1 MVGELQASPSP
12 FDALAAGYDADFSTS
27 AVGARMR
34 AAVHR
39 RLDAR
44 FQPGDRVLDLGCGT
58 GEDALHL
65 ARRGVR
71 VLAVDASEEMVAAAR
86 RKVHAAG
93 LAGRIETRRAGIEE
107 LTAELA
113 AVEEEDTD
121 GRGGPFDGAIS
132 NFGALNCVAD
142 LRPVAAGLAAAVR
155 PGGSVF
161 LCLMGPAVPWEWAW
175 FLGRGE
181 ARKAFRRLRPG
192 GAAWR
197 GLRVLYPTPGA
208 VRRAFAPGFSA
219 RGVTAVGALL
229 PPTYAEAWAGRH
241 PRLLDRLDRWE
252 RRLESLPPL
261 PWLADHYLLE
271 LTRLEGGAL

>member
-1 MVGELQASPSP
+1 MVGELQSSPSP
-12 FDALAAGYDADFSTS
+12 FDALAAGYDSAFSAS
-27 AVGARMR
+27 AIGARMR

-44 FQPGDRVLDLGCGT
+44 FAPGDRIVDLGCGT
-58 GEDALHL
+58 GEDAVHL

-71 VLAVDASEEMVAAAR
+71 VLATDASEEMVAAAR
-86 RKVHAAG
+86 RKIDAAG
-93 LAGRIETRRAGIEE
+93 LADRVEARRVGVE
-107 LTAELA
+107 ELA
-113 AVEEEDTD
+113 ADLERAGEAL
-121 GRGGPFDGAIS
+121 GPLDGALS

-175 FLGRGE
+175 FLGHSE
-181 ARKAFRRLRPG
+181 PRKAFRRLAPG
-192 GAAWR
+192 GAEWR
-197 GLRVLYPTPGA
+197 GLSVRYPTPGA

-229 PPTYAEAWAGRH
+229 PPTYAEGWAARH
-241 PRLLDRLDRWE
+241 PRLLARLDRWE

-271 LTRLEGGAL
+271 LVRR

>member
-1 MVGELQASPSP
+1 MVGELQASTSP
-12 FDALAAGYDADFSTS
+12 FDALAESYDAGFSTS
-27 AVGARMR
+27 TVGARMR

-44 FQPGDRVLDLGCGT
+44 FRSGDRVLDLGCGT

-65 ARRGVR
+65 ARRGLR
-71 VLAVDASEEMVAAAR
+71 VLAVDASAEMVAAAR
-86 RKVHAAG
+86 RKIDDAG
-93 LAGRIETRRAGIEE
+93 LSHRIETRHAGAEA
-107 LTAELA
+107 LAAELA
-113 AVEEEDTD
+113 AAGEEAAD
-121 GRGGPFDGAIS
+121 GRFDGALS

-161 LCLMGPAVPWEWAW
+161 LCLMGPAVPWEWGW

-181 ARKAFRRLRPG
+181 PGKAFRRLRPG

-197 GLRVLYPTPGA
+197 GLTVRYPTPGA
-208 VRRAFAPGFSA
+208 VRRAFAPAFSA

-229 PPTYAEAWAGRH
+229 PPTYAEGWAARH
-241 PRLLDRLDRWE
+241 PRLLARLDRWE

-271 LTRLEGGAL
+271 LVRLEVSRR

>member
-1 MVGELQASPSP
+1 MVGELQAPPSP
-12 FDALAAGYDADFSTS
+12 FDALAGEYDSSFSTS

-44 FQPGDRVLDLGCGT
+44 FRPGDRILDLGCGT

-86 RKVHAAG
+86 RKVQAAG

-107 LTAELA
+107 LAADLSAGGESAEGPG
-113 AVEEEDTD
+113 
-121 GRGGPFDGAIS
+121 GRLDGAFS

-161 LCLMGPAVPWEWAW
+161 LCLMGPAVPWEWGW
-175 FLGRGE
+175 FLGRREPG
-181 ARKAFRRLRPG
+181 KAFRRLRPG

-197 GLRVLYPTPGA
+197 GLTVRYPTPGA

-219 RGVTAVGALL
+219 RGVTAVGAFL
-229 PPTYAEAWAGRH
+229 PPTYAEGWAARH
-241 PRLLDRLDRWE
+241 PRLLARLDRWE
-252 RRLESLPPL
+252 RRLEAVPPL

-271 LTRLEGGAL
+271 LVRLEGGGR

>member
-1 MVGELQASPSP
+1 MVGELQAAPSP
-12 FDALAAGYDADFSTS
+12 FDALAAGYDEGFSTS

-44 FQPGDRVLDLGCGT
+44 FRPGDRILDLGCGT

-93 LAGRIETRRAGIEE
+93 LADRIETRRAGIEE
-107 LTAELA
+107 LAAELA
-113 AVEEEDTD
+113 AAGEEAA
-121 GRGGPFDGAIS
+121 GGPFDGALS

-175 FLGRGE
+175 FLGRAE
-181 ARKAFRRLRPG
+181 PAKAFRRLRPG

-197 GLRVLYPTPGA
+197 GLRVRYPTPGA

-241 PRLLDRLDRWE
+241 PRVLARLDRWE

-271 LTRLEGGAL
+271 LVRLEVPRR

>member
-12 FDALAAGYDADFSTS
+12 FDTLAAGYDAEFSTG

-39 RLDAR
+39 RLDAHFR
-44 FQPGDRVLDLGCGT
+44 AGDRVLDLGCGT

-86 RKVHAAG
+86 RKVDAAG
-93 LAGRIETRRAGIEE
+93 LADRIETRRAGIEA
-107 LTAELA
+107 LAAELA
-113 AVEEEDTD
+113 AAGEESDEP
-121 GRGGPFDGAIS
+121 GGPFDGALS
-132 NFGALNCVAD
+132 NLGALNCVAD

-161 LCLMGPAVPWEWAW
+161 LCLMGPAVPWEWGW
-175 FLGRGE
+175 FLARGE
-181 ARKAFRRLRPG
+181 PGKAFRRLRPG

-197 GLRVLYPTPGA
+197 GLTVRYPTPGA
-208 VRRAFAPGFSA
+208 VRRAFAPAWSA

-229 PPTYAEAWAGRH
+229 PPTYAEGWAARH
-241 PRLLDRLDRWE
+241 PRLLARLDRWE
-252 RRLESLPPL
+252 RRLEAVPPL

-271 LTRLEGGAL
+271 LVRR

>member
-1 MVGELQASPSP
+1 MVGDVATTSP
-12 FDALAAGYDADFSTS
+12 FDALVAGYDADFSTS
-27 AVGARMR
+27 AIGARMR

-44 FQPGDRVLDLGCGT
+44 FRPGDRVLDLGCGT

-65 ARRGVR
+65 ARRGVG
-71 VLAVDASEEMVAAAR
+71 VLATDASEEMIAAAR
-86 RKVHAAG
+86 RKVEAAG
-93 LAGRIETRRAGIEE
+93 LSDRVETRRVGVEE
-107 LTAELA
+107 LMAELEEA
-113 AVEEEDTD
+113 AGTGD
-121 GRGGPFDGAIS
+121 GPHRPFDGALS

-142 LRPVAAGLAAAVR
+142 LRAVAAGLAAAVR

-175 FLGRGE
+175 FLARGE
-181 ARKAFRRLRPG
+181 PRKAFRRLAPG
-192 GAAWR
+192 GAEWR
-197 GLRVLYPTPGA
+197 GLRLRYPTPGTL
-208 VRRAFAPGFSA
+208 RRAFAPTFSA

-229 PPTYAEAWAGRH
+229 PPTYAEPWAERH
-241 PRLLDRLDRWE
+241 PGLLDRLDRWE

-271 LTRLEGGAL
+271 VVRR

>member
-1 MVGELQASPSP
+1 MVAEVSVTTP
-12 FDALAAGYDADFSTS
+12 FDALAPGYDEGFSAS

-44 FQPGDRVLDLGCGT
+44 FRPGDRVLDLGCGT

-86 RKVHAAG
+86 RKVDAAG

-107 LTAELA
+107 LAAELA
-113 AVEEEDTD
+113 AGPAEDSD
-121 GRGGPFDGAIS
+121 PPAPFDGALS

-155 PGGSVF
+155 PGGSAF

-175 FLGRGE
+175 FLGRAE
-181 ARKAFRRLRPG
+181 PAKAFRRLRPG
-192 GAAWR
+192 GAEWR
-197 GLRVLYPTPGA
+197 GLTVRYPTPGA
-208 VRRAFAPGFSA
+208 VRRAFAPAFSV

-229 PPTYAEAWAGRH
+229 PPTYAEGWAARH
-241 PRLLDRLDRWE
+241 PRLLARLDRWE
-252 RRLESLPPL
+252 RRLEAVPPL

-271 LTRLEGGAL
+271 LARLEGGAR